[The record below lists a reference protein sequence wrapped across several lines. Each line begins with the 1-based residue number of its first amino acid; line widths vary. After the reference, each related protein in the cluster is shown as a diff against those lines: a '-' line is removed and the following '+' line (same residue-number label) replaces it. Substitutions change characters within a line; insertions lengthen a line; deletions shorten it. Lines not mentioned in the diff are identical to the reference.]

1 MPTETKGT
9 VQKPKRQFYWLIY
22 GGALIA
28 GIILIAD
35 AVGYAPMERLSAK
48 LGLALVYSALAL
60 LIGGSRPSGIIATVL
75 VWIAVV
81 LTFVV

>member
-1 MPTETKGT
+1 MPTESKSPTP
-9 VQKPKRQFYWLIY
+9 KPKRQFFWLIW
-22 GGALIA
+22 GGALVG
-28 GIILIAD
+28 GILLIAD
-35 AVGYAPMERLSAK
+35 AVGYAPMQRLTAK

-60 LIGGSRPSGIIATVL
+60 LIGGNRPSGIIATVL